1 MKWVCFSQALTDCR
15 QGEVV
20 ELCWGPVAMKVVFP
34 VSIGKPHKMNNWE
47 EFVGRHTRMRGPPCL
62 LSDSCWFINWLALSN
77 STWILFS
84 MNSMLNKLLLEHKS
98 DTSIWKHFRNG
109 KMEWLQAC
117 GIGIYTYSRN
127 NTMPCFPNW
136 NLFQPIALFNDKC
149 NWNQISV
156 VGRTAI
162 FPSILNAAVVVWP
175 KGKGTARKSS
185 SVFSQ
190 IHFLIFI

>member
-1 MKWVCFSQALTDCR
+1 MKWACFSQALTDCR
-15 QGEVV
+15 QGEMV
-20 ELCWGPVAMKVVFP
+20 ELCLGPVAMNVVFP

-109 KMEWLQAC
+109 KMVKPVVLVSTHTPEMTQCPAFQTETCFSPLPYSMTSAV
-117 GIGIYTYSRN
+117 GIR
-127 NTMPCFPNW
+127 
-136 NLFQPIALFNDKC
+136 
-149 NWNQISV
+149 SV
-156 VGRTAI
+156 
-162 FPSILNAAVVVWP
+162 
-175 KGKGTARKSS
+175 
-185 SVFSQ
+185 
-190 IHFLIFI
+190 